1 MGAVVAPSLC
11 AGCDTSEQEIHAC
24 ELDYELF
31 AESERR
37 TILSDTIEVVDRCT
51 GARKREGLDLE
62 ALHSRPSTAHIAQII
77 LPQPRKSEV
86 ACVGL
91 EECLPKHV
99 LPAGVI
105 TRSMQMSED
114 IQSDP
119 QEMLDHE
126 WSSCGDALA
135 VILGADATEKQTMAQ
150 CVIDL
155 AREARKQLEADS
167 TLMEVECPAHV
178 FGDIHGQFRDL
189 LLFFG
194 DYGFPSLSSEVFVFN
209 GDFVDRGAHQLE
221 VVCLLFSLKIMFP
234 TQIVLLRGNHEDPDQ
249 NIHMGEKGFAHVC
262 FEKFGPELGE
272 TVFRAVHET
281 FEWLPLSCC
290 IARRILVLHGGIGKG
305 EWDLSYLR
313 TAERPISSKRLFEDL
328 VLYNLLWS
336 DPVPED
342 QQGCA
347 GVHDSPRDDHKSLI
361 SMFGPDVTEAFCL
374 RNNLDV
380 VVRSHAT
387 MYDGC
392 GYEVMHSGRC
402 VTVFSARDYEGCQ
415 NDGSILNIV
424 TSPLGKLVITPQVQ
438 LGITKRMV

>member
-1 MGAVVAPSLC
+1 MG
-11 AGCDTSEQEIHAC
+11 
-24 ELDYELF
+24 
-31 AESERR
+31 
-37 TILSDTIEVVDRCT
+37 
-51 GARKREGLDLE
+51 
-62 ALHSRPSTAHIAQII
+62 
-77 LPQPRKSEV
+77 
-86 ACVGL
+86 
-91 EECLPKHV
+91 
-99 LPAGVI
+99 
-105 TRSMQMSED
+105 
-114 IQSDP
+114 
-119 QEMLDHE
+119 
-126 WSSCGDALA
+126 
-135 VILGADATEKQTMAQ
+135 
-150 CVIDL
+150 
-155 AREARKQLEADS
+155 
-167 TLMEVECPAHV
+167 
-178 FGDIHGQFRDL
+178 
-189 LLFFG
+189 
-194 DYGFPSLSSEVFVFN
+194 
-209 GDFVDRGAHQLE
+209 
-221 VVCLLFSLKIMFP
+221 
-234 TQIVLLRGNHEDPDQ
+234 
-249 NIHMGEKGFAHVC
+249 
-262 FEKFGPELGE
+262 
-272 TVFRAVHET
+272 
-281 FEWLPLSCC
+281 
-290 IARRILVLHGGIGKG
+290 HGGIGKG

-438 LGITKRMV
+438 LGITKRMVLGPSCRNRGPLAGSSSFLLRLNTSVCVCVCAQGSSFGTARFPLGRHAYVIL